1 MNPKKWS
8 FTLIELLVVIAII
21 AILAAMLLPAL
32 AKAREKARQ
41 VSCTSNQ
48 KQCML
53 AHVTYALDAN
63 DFYMMYYD
71 TYANVNGVTGRI
83 HTWADWMVLFKYISL
98 EDKTACC
105 PVQNPKLIDPDSVSY
120 YKQVFTF
127 GVPHD
132 GNAVPGAAY
141 TAVTGGRF
149 LNGKLAPT
157 PSCFS
162 YLFDTLNMNTQNQNY
177 LWCPNGNDAYNG
189 ARIHARHGNKIN
201 QAFLDG
207 HCESQTGPVTHDIN
221 SQCVGTFGNTWSNN
235 VMWYCNQEGT
245 KVKFS
250 SL

>member
-1 MNPKKWS
+1 MKKS

-32 AKAREKARQ
+32 AKAREKARAI
-41 VSCTSNQ
+41 SCTSNQ

-63 DFYMMYYD
+63 DFFMMYYD
-71 TYANVNGVTGRI
+71 TTAVVDGGAHRI

-98 EDKTACC
+98 KEKDACC
-105 PVQNPKLIDPDSVSY
+105 PVLNPKLVNPDSVSY
-120 YKQVFTF
+120 YGQEYTF

-132 GNAVPGAAY
+132 GNAVGGAAFA
-141 TAVTGGRF
+141 AVTGGRF
-149 LNGKLAPT
+149 LNGKAPSN
-157 PSCFS
+157 PACFS
-162 YLFDTLNMNTQNQNY
+162 YIFDSINMNTQNQNY
-177 LWCPNGNDAYNG
+177 LWCPNANDAYNG
-189 ARIHARHGNKIN
+189 ARIHGRHGGSKIN

-207 HCESQTGPVTHDIN
+207 HCESQTAPVTIDTN
-221 SQCVGTFGNTWSNN
+221 SQSTCSFAYN
-235 VMWYCNQEGT
+235 WYTANSAWYVNQEGT

>member
-1 MNPKKWS
+1 MKKQS

-41 VSCTSNQ
+41 ISYTSNQ

-71 TYANVNGVTGRI
+71 TTATVDGGAHRI
-83 HTWADWMVLFKYISL
+83 HTWADWMVAFKYISL
-98 EDKTACC
+98 KDRTAEC
-105 PVQNPKLIDPDSVSY
+105 PSWQPKLVNPDSVSY
-120 YKQVFTF
+120 YGQEYTF
-127 GVPHD
+127 GVPH
-132 GNAVPGAAY
+132 GNNSVNTPAY
-141 TAVTGGRF
+141 TEVPGGRF
-149 LNGKLAPT
+149 LNGKHPSNPT
-157 PSCFS
+157 CFS
-162 YLFDTLNMNTQNQNY
+162 YIFDTLNMGTQNQNY
-177 LWCPNGNDAYNG
+177 LWCPNANAGYDAS
-189 ARIHARHGNKIN
+189 RIHARHANKIN

-207 HCESQTGPVTHDIN
+207 HCESQYGPVTIDIN
-221 SQCVGTFGNTWSNN
+221 SQSTCSFAYNWYTSNTG
-235 VMWYCNQEGT
+235 WYCNQEGT